1 MDKIFKSISK
11 FLKLDFNNLDHINKK
26 IIICDR
32 INADSSFKFLI
43 ISYFLSKKKKIKPS
57 VLFEGKN
64 NQISLKIFKYF
75 GVNEFI
81 FTGKLNFF
89 SSKLLLLI
97 FYFVKAIF
105 QLIFFGFNNFVKSF
119 KIKDIYFGDL
129 VYDQYSRY
137 NYRFSLKNHF
147 NYYFI
152 KILIQSINKFLNIY
166 IYIEN
171 NNVEVALIG
180 QHCYCNNSSITS
192 RIAAVK
198 NIKCVLVSGPNL
210 IYYKDK
216 NFAFRYPFQIMKSD
230 IKNLDFKNK
239 KVLKKYK
246 NHLYKRNTGKL
257 YYHHDMINRLVKK
270 KKYSKNQLDNYFNFK
285 NKKIIKIFFPSHV
298 FGDAP
303 HASGKIVFLD
313 YFEHFVKTIEFVKKK
328 KEIALLIK
336 PHPSS
341 YMLDEEG
348 FIEEY
353 FLKNDLKRYDNLKIV
368 PKDVLT
374 ESLLSYCDG
383 LSTCCGTAGLEYS
396 AFYGKKPLLAGQ
408 SYYSDLG
415 FTLDTRSKEKYF
427 FHLENINKIKNLNK
441 QQIIDAK
448 KTLYLNECVNHWQNF
463 GKIFPEVRIN
473 KNKKVITLSDNQ
485 YLKSFS
491 KNLNKYNL
499 ENDDYI
505 LYVKHII
512 NKYL

>member
-1 MDKIFKSISK
+1 MDKILKSIDK
-11 FLKLDFNNLDHINKK
+11 FLKVDFSNLDHIDKK

-32 INADSSFKFLI
+32 INADTSFKFLI
-43 ISYFLSKKKKIKPS
+43 LSFFLSKKKKIKPS

-81 FTGKLNFF
+81 FTGKLSFF
-89 SSKLLLLI
+89 SKQFFLVL

-105 QLIFFGFNNFVKSF
+105 QIIFFGFKDFVKKF
-119 KIKDIYFGDL
+119 KIKNIYFGDL
-129 VYDQYSRY
+129 IYDQYSRY
-137 NYRFSLKNHF
+137 NYKFSLKNHF
-147 NYYFI
+147 NFQFI
-152 KILIQSINKFLNIY
+152 KILFKSINKFLIIY
-166 IYIEN
+166 IYIEK

-198 NIKCVLVSGPNL
+198 NINCILVSGPNL

-216 NFAFRYPFQIMKSD
+216 NFAFRYPFQIMKPQLN
-230 IKNLDFKNK
+230 KLNFRNK

-246 NHLYKRNTGKL
+246 SHLHKRNTGKL
-257 YYHHDMINRLVKK
+257 FYHHDMINRLIKK
-270 KKYSKNQLDNYFNFK
+270 KEYSKKQLDDYFNFK
-285 NKKIIKIFFPSHV
+285 NKKITKIFFPSHV

-313 YFEHFVKTIEFVKKK
+313 YFEHFVETIEFVKKK

-341 YMLDEEG
+341 YMLGEEG

-353 FLKNDLKRYDNLKIV
+353 FLKNDLKKYDNLKIV
-368 PKDVLT
+368 PNDVLT

-415 FTLDTRSKEKYF
+415 FTLDTKTKKEYF
-427 FHLENINKIKNLNK
+427 FHLENIKKIKDLK
-441 QQIIDAK
+441 RQQITDAK

-463 GKIFPEVRIN
+463 GKLFPEVRIY
-473 KNKKVITLSDNQ
+473 KNKRIVTLSDKEF
-485 YLKSFS
+485 LKSFNE
-491 KNLNKYNL
+491 NLKRYSF
-499 ENDDYI
+499 EKDDYI
-505 LYVKHII
+505 LYAKHII
-512 NKYL
+512 NTYL